1 MNDGMN
7 TAADSASPEDTLRL
21 GELRNAFPAEHA
33 GPSSAGEEENWRLL
47 VETMAARVLAML
59 RDRPQ
64 KLFSALYMLDVP
76 ERACREALA
85 AGTLEEQARS
95 LAELILLREAE
106 KEASRRRY
114 ARQTGFDGDMPRELP
129 GGTPE

>member
-1 MNDGMN
+1 MD
-7 TAADSASPEDTLRL
+7 DRSPIPESPSPEDPLRL
-21 GELRNAFPAEHA
+21 GELRKAFPEEHA
-33 GPSSAGEEENWRLL
+33 GPSSADEEANWRLL
-47 VETMAARVLAML
+47 VEAMAGRVLAML

-64 KLFSALYMLDVP
+64 KLFSAMYMLDVP

-85 AGTLEEQARS
+85 AGTLEEQAHT

-114 ARQTGFDGDMPRELP
+114 ARQSGLGGDAPRELP
-129 GGTPE
+129 GGSAG

>member
-1 MNDGMN
+1 MD
-7 TAADSASPEDTLRL
+7 DRSPIPESPSPEDPLRL
-21 GELRNAFPAEHA
+21 GELRNAFPEEHA
-33 GPSSAGEEENWRLL
+33 GPSSADEEANWRLL
-47 VETMAARVLAML
+47 VEAMAGRVLAML

-85 AGTLEEQARS
+85 AGTLEEQART

-114 ARQTGFDGDMPRELP
+114 ARQTGFDGETPRELP
-129 GGTPE
+129 GGSPE

>member
-7 TAADSASPEDTLRL
+7 TAADGASPEDPLRL
-21 GELRNAFPAEHA
+21 GELRNTLPEERA
-33 GPSSAGEEENWRLL
+33 GAASAGEEENWRLL
-47 VETMAARVLAML
+47 VEVMAGRVLAML

-64 KLFSALYMLDVP
+64 KLFNALYMLDVP

-85 AGTLEEQARS
+85 AGTLEEQART

-114 ARQTGFDGDMPRELP
+114 ARQTGFDGDTPRELP

>member
-1 MNDGMN
+1 MDDGMN
-7 TAADSASPEDTLRL
+7 TAADSASPEDPLRL
-21 GELRNAFPAEHA
+21 GELRSAFPEEHA
-33 GPSSAGEEENWRLL
+33 GPSSADEEANWRLL
-47 VETMAARVLAML
+47 VEAMAGRVLAML

-114 ARQTGFDGDMPRELP
+114 ARQTGFDGETPRELP